1 MTRLDHY
8 RFVLVGYITDMP
20 TVRGPAP
27 VELPQV
33 MTIAGSD
40 SGGGAGIQADLKTME
55 ALDTFAT
62 SAITSITAQNT
73 VGVESIHP
81 VPVEEIEAQVEAIRT
96 DFDLQA
102 VKTGMLGV
110 EPVVERV
117 ASYAADMDVPFVVDP
132 VMVAA
137 SGDQL
142 LDHDAAAA
150 YEGLIAESTV
160 VTPNADE
167 AEILTDIPIED
178 PDSMQAAG
186 QRLVEMGADTALVK
200 GGHVGDEHVVR
211 DVIVTRDDVTTLEH
225 SRVDSDA
232 THGSGCTLSSAIA
245 ARLAHGDDIPEAIES
260 GVAFMTRAIRYP
272 LDVGEGPGPVHHLA
286 NIRDRSARQP
296 TQEAVESVVEQLVSA
311 GVSSIVPE
319 VGMNVVGATP
329 YAERPE
335 ETVAVEGRIAR
346 TMTGI
351 RVTRGTRFG
360 ASSHVARFLLS
371 AREHDPDIRLA
382 ANLRFDDSI
391 EAALEKIDAP
401 VVEIDRSNEPEPDE
415 EGSTMGW
422 AAERAFEQVE
432 TTPAVVFDRGDVG
445 KEPITRLL
453 ASDAADLAARALSI
467 AEEL

>member
-1 MTRLDHY
+1 MSTSR
-8 RFVLVGYITDMP
+8 R
-20 TVRGPAP
+20 PAP
-27 VELPQV
+27 AEFPQV

-40 SGGGAGIQADLKTME
+40 SGGGAGVQADLKTME

-62 SAITSITAQNT
+62 SAITSLTAQNT

-81 VPVEEIEAQVEAIRT
+81 VPVAEIEAQVEAVCD
-96 DFDLQA
+96 DFELQA

-110 EPVVERV
+110 EPVVETV
-117 ASYAADMDVPFVVDP
+117 ASYAADMDVPFIVDP

-137 SGDQL
+137 SGDRL
-142 LDHDAAAA
+142 LDHDAEAA
-150 YEGLIAESTV
+150 YEGLIAESAV

-178 PDSMQAAG
+178 RDSMQSAG
-186 QRLVEMGADTALVK
+186 RRLVEMGAEAALVK

-211 DVIVTRDDVTTLEH
+211 DVVVTRDDVTTLEH
-225 SRVDSDA
+225 SRVDSEA
-232 THGSGCTLSSAIA
+232 THGSGCTLSSAIT
-245 ARLAHGDDIPEAIES
+245 ARLAHGEDIPDAIES

-272 LDVGEGPGPVHHLA
+272 LNVGEGPGTVHHLA

-296 TQEAVESVVEQLVSA
+296 TQEAVESVVQQLVSA
-311 GVSSIVPE
+311 RVSSIVPE

-335 ETVAVEGRIAR
+335 ETVAVEGRITR
-346 TMTGI
+346 TMAGI
-351 RVTRGTRFG
+351 RTTRGTRFG
-360 ASSHVARFLLS
+360 ASSHVARFLLA
-371 AREHDPDIRLA
+371 ARGHDPALRFA
-382 ANLRFDDSI
+382 ANLRFDDST

-401 VVEIDRSNEPEPDE
+401 VVEINRSNEPKPDE

-432 TTPAVVFDRGDVG
+432 TTPAIVFDRGDVG

-453 ASDAADLAARALSI
+453 AKDTADLTTHALSI

>member
-1 MTRLDHY
+1 MSTSR
-8 RFVLVGYITDMP
+8 R
-20 TVRGPAP
+20 PAP
-27 VELPQV
+27 VELPQAL
-33 MTIAGSD
+33 TIAGSD
-40 SGGGAGIQADLKTME
+40 SGGGAGVQADLKTME

-62 SAITSITAQNT
+62 SAITSLTAQNT

-81 VPVEEIEAQVEAIRT
+81 VPVEEIEAQIEAVRD
-96 DFDLQA
+96 DFELQA

-110 EPVVERV
+110 EPVVETV

-137 SGDQL
+137 SGDRL
-142 LDHDAAAA
+142 LDHDAEAA
-150 YEGLIAESTV
+150 YEELIAESTV

-178 PDSMQAAG
+178 PDSMQTAG
-186 QRLVEMGADTALVK
+186 QRLVEMGAETALIK
-200 GGHVGDEHVVR
+200 GGHVGGERVVR
-211 DVIVTRDDVTTLEH
+211 DVIVTQEDVTTLEH
-225 SRVDSDA
+225 ARVDSDA

-245 ARLAHGDDIPEAIES
+245 ARLAHGEGIPIAIEA
-260 GVAFMTRAIRYP
+260 GVEFMTRAIRYP
-272 LDVGEGPGPVHHLA
+272 LDIGEGPGTVHHLA

-296 TQEAVESVVEQLVSA
+296 TQETVESVVQQLVSA
-311 GVSSIVPE
+311 DVSSIVPE

-329 YAERPE
+329 YAERPGD
-335 ETVAVEGRIAR
+335 TVAVEGRIAR
-346 TMTGI
+346 TMSGI
-351 RVTRGTRFG
+351 RSTRGTRFG

-371 AREHDPDIRLA
+371 AREHDPALRFA
-382 ANLRFDDSI
+382 ANLRFDDAI
-391 EAALEKIDAP
+391 ERALEEIDAT

-422 AAERAFEQVE
+422 AAERAFEQGE

-453 ASDAADLAARALSI
+453 AKDAADLETRALSI